1 MNDIF
6 GIPVEVLDSLPDG
19 QVLLVNRKTWE
30 QMKSAE
36 PTTARPWT
44 GASRMSEWRGLHNP
58 QWHSVDATG
67 LASCPTCGASCAPVR
82 PCRCCL
88 MAEWGQAQAL
98 RKQVQRVRD
107 VLGDVGK

>member
-6 GIPVEVLDSLPDG
+6 GIPVEVLDSIHDG

-44 GASRMSEWRGLHNP
+44 GASRMSDECGNRGPDGATCIKPPTHHGRHGGIDRIGDWRSWL
-58 QWHSVDATG
+58 
-67 LASCPTCGASCAPVR
+67 
-82 PCRCCL
+82 
-88 MAEWGQAQAL
+88 
-98 RKQVQRVRD
+98 
-107 VLGDVGK
+107 

>member
-36 PTTARPWT
+36 PNTYETPST
-44 GASRMSEWRGLHNP
+44 GASRMSERMTDWPR
-58 QWHSVDATG
+58 
-67 LASCPTCGASCAPVR
+67 
-82 PCRCCL
+82 
-88 MAEWGQAQAL
+88 EIAL
-98 RKQVQRVRD
+98 
-107 VLGDVGK
+107 LGRT

>member
-36 PTTARPWT
+36 RRAP
-44 GASRMSEWRGLHNP
+44 GRG
-58 QWHSVDATG
+58 
-67 LASCPTCGASCAPVR
+67 
-82 PCRCCL
+82 
-88 MAEWGQAQAL
+88 
-98 RKQVQRVRD
+98 RV
-107 VLGDVGK
+107 G